1 MTRKELAD
9 AIATRTGTSK
19 KWADDCVETFMA
31 EIRAALV
38 RGEEVTLRGFG
49 TWKET
54 TRVARICRN
63 PRTGEAVAAAPK
75 RVVKFKPAKGWTA
88 ALNEQ
93 DVC

>member
-19 KWADDCVETFMA
+19 KWADDCVETFMT

-49 TWKET
+49 TW
-54 TRVARICRN
+54 RANSRAARTGRN
-63 PRTGEAVAAAPK
+63 PRTGEAVAVAPK
-75 RVVKFKPAKGWTA
+75 RAVKFKPSKEWTA
-88 ALNEQ
+88 ALNE
-93 DVC
+93 